1 MLLGKDSLLLIKERL
16 RFDLWSD
23 TAVGQHAVAVT

>member
-1 MLLGKDSLLLIKERL
+1 MLLGEDSLLLVKERL
-16 RFDLWSD
+16 CFGLWSD